1 MLGLRLVD
9 TQSLMRIIQG
19 RLGMLKGS
27 GNEDV
32 CLLYFVLCVRR
43 IFFFLVVF
51 NLASRKKSIENGMSI
66 T

>member
-1 MLGLRLVD
+1 MTLALQRAESSSSDTDEPDDSVGKMLGLRLVD

-32 CLLYFVLCVRR
+32 CILYF
-43 IFFFLVVF
+43 
-51 NLASRKKSIENGMSI
+51 G
-66 T
+66 